1 MLKQLDRRLS
11 IHVYAAACLS
21 RTASTP
27 FPSPDKGSSVTS
39 PVVVTS
45 HFAKVSATSIRLW
58 CPQRPPTSTSAN
70 STPDVRK
77 PRLSDRPA

>member
-21 RTASTP
+21 RTASAP

-39 PVVVTS
+39 PVVVTRL
-45 HFAKVSATSIRLW
+45 FAKVSGHLHPTLVPSTAA
-58 CPQRPPTSTSAN
+58 TSTSAN
-70 STPDVRK
+70 SAPNVR
-77 PRLSDRPA
+77 